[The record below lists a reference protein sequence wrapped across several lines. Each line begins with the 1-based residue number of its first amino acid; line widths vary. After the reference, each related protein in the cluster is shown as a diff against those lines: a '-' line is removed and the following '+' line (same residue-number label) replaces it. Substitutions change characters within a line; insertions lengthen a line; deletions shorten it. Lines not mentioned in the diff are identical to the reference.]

1 MTVMMIPM
9 YLGEMMMHLAWQ
21 RCRLLLGTE
30 MTYNNETTDKIG
42 REMMKNKLD
51 GLTRRLEEIVR
62 QKVTE

>member
-1 MTVMMIPM
+1 
-9 YLGEMMMHLAWQ
+9 MMHLAWQ

-51 GLTRRLEEIVR
+51 GLTRRLEETVR